1 MNAFELDIWK
11 QVKHNGKFSHTVTR
25 MRLIHARNERE
36 ARGKVKLAEGE
47 TSLTGTL
54 EIEVS
59 AEFIYSCRKIG
70 TVRKQ
75 LYYKYSDGRRPIQ
88 VPSAT

>member
-1 MNAFELDIWK
+1 MNAFEIDIWR

-25 MRLIHARNERE
+25 VELIHARSEQE
-36 ARGKVKLAEGE
+36 AKGKVKLTEGK
-47 TSLTGTL
+47 TYINSNP

-75 LYYKYSDGRRPIQ
+75 LYYEYSNGRRPIK
-88 VPSAT
+88 V